1 MNISQDLIDRSF
13 RLEALIQNY
22 LNNGGLFNPE
32 YMEHDKVR
40 DLILD
45 VREYL
50 YSLQEGSQRE
60 AQAAGGV
67 DKYTP
72 ASK

>member
-1 MNISQDLIDRSF
+1 MNILLSR
-13 RLEALIQNY
+13 IQNY
-22 LNNGGLFNPE
+22 LENGGLFNPE
-32 YMEHDKVR
+32 YMNPEQVR

-60 AQAAGGV
+60 AQAAGDV